1 MKEHREKRLDDSF
14 PEINLRDVLAP
25 VFRHKRLVIGVFLS
39 VFALS
44 ILAAW
49 AWAAHYYVA
58 SMQVAVV
65 QDRSDPAVT
74 TGQNAAVQTGKLIT
88 TDEVTSEVALLQGMD
103 MLRSVTVTCGLA
115 DQKHWSLSNL
125 FLPKDPAERKAA
137 ELEQAATRVAKALKV
152 EGEKTSHIID
162 VKFGMVGNPEEP
174 ACVLGNLSKL
184 YLQKHLRLQ
193 RPVGSSEFF
202 ADETQKYRNQ
212 LANAESRLVSFSREE
227 GVAAPDVLRVNV
239 AQNIANSE
247 AAYYQT
253 RQAIAAD
260 EKRIQDEQAQLAA
273 TPHRTLTQ
281 QSSNAANT
289 LLENLQASLLAA
301 ELKRTQL
308 LLKFDPNYP
317 LVREADQEIGETQQA
332 IADAQDMKYVD
343 QTTDRDTTYEFLRE
357 DLAKT
362 KADLASQ
369 EATASSQLGSIT
381 KMKTQI
387 VDLDAKS
394 VQQAALIR
402 EAKADEANYLL
413 YLGKREQ
420 ERAEDALDQKRIGD
434 VAIAVPPVVPALP
447 AYNPLNVA
455 LTGFVLAIAISLAVG
470 TIADY
475 LDSSFRT
482 PTELAEVL
490 GIPVLAS
497 VPKRAA

>member
-1 MKEHREKRLDDSF
+1 MKDHRDKRLNDSL

-25 VFRHKRLVIGVFLS
+25 VFRQKRLVIAVFLC

-44 ILAAW
+44 LVAAW

-74 TGQNAAVQTGKLIT
+74 TGQNAAVQTGKPIT
-88 TDEVTSEVALLQGMD
+88 TDEITSEVALLQGMD

-115 DQKHWSLSNL
+115 EEKHRSLSDL
-125 FLPKDPAERKAA
+125 FLPKDPERREAA
-137 ELEQAATRVAKALKV
+137 QIDQAATRLAKALKV

-162 VKFGMVGNPEEP
+162 VKFGMVGNPEAP
-174 ACVLGNLSKL
+174 ACVLRNLSKL
-184 YLQKHLRLQ
+184 YLQKHLLLQ
-193 RPVGSSEFF
+193 RPAGSSEFF
-202 ADETQKYRNQ
+202 TEETEKYQNQ
-212 LANAESRLVSFSREE
+212 LASAESRLVSFSREQ
-227 GVAAPDVLRVNV
+227 GVAAPDVLRTNV

-247 AAYYQT
+247 AAYYQA
-253 RQAIAAD
+253 RQAVAAD
-260 EKRIQDEQAQLAA
+260 ERRIEDEQAQLAA
-273 TPHRTLTQ
+273 TPKRTITQ
-281 QSSNAANT
+281 QSSDAANA

-301 ELKRTQL
+301 EVKRTQL

-317 LVREADQEIGETQQA
+317 LVREATQEISETQRA
-332 IADAQDMKYVD
+332 IAEAQNIRYVD

-357 DLAKT
+357 DLART

-369 EATASSQLGSIT
+369 EATASSQIGSIA
-381 KMKTQI
+381 KMKVQI

-394 VQQAALIR
+394 VEQAALIR
-402 EAKADEANYLL
+402 DAKADEANYLL

-420 ERAEDALDQKRIGD
+420 ERAADALDQKRIGD
-434 VAIAVPPVVPALP
+434 VAVAVPPEVPALP

-455 LTGFVLAIAISLAVG
+455 LIGFLLAVAIG
-470 TIADY
+470 LAMGMIADY

-482 PTELAEVL
+482 PSELADAL